1 LINHDLDQGNQMNY
15 SPEKGGRT
23 FVTGGRIYH
32 VSPDGT
38 AYEEPIVQEE
48 PIVREDPN
56 IQPKALSIEH
66 ACRVSGLGKTK
77 LYELIGAGTLKSRKV
92 GRRRLILLTDLS
104 EFLQSLPTE

>member
-1 LINHDLDQGNQMNY
+1 LIDHDFDQGNQMNY

-23 FVTGGRIYH
+23 FVKSGRICH
-32 VSPDGT
+32 VSPEGT
-38 AYEEPIVQEE
+38 AYEE

-77 LYELIGAGTLKSRKV
+77 LYELIAAGTLKSRKV
-92 GRRRLILLTDLS
+92 GRRRLILLTDLN